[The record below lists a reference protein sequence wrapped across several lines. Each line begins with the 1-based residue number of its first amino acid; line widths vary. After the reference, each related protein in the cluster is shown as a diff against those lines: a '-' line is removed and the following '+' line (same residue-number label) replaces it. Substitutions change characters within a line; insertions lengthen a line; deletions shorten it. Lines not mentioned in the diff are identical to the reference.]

1 MLRACQTASRLN
13 ADMRARQRGDRR
25 TRYIRDPV
33 KQIQIELAALDVQIH
48 YPQKARRKASA
59 VAVGV
64 HTPNKTVTVHLP
76 TEADQL
82 DVHTLAER
90 VCAEHCTG
98 PELLDLCLTTV
109 AEELLDHGAR
119 LTEQRV
125 VRRPPKT
132 MPPEMMD
139 DYTDGGTIPVR
150 QWWSDGTLA
159 QKPSDPWPV
168 PLIDALMYL
177 VSIRHHFSNALSLV
191 T

>member
-1 MLRACQTASRLN
+1 MP
-13 ADMRARQRGDRR
+13 ARQRGDRR
-25 TRYIRDPV
+25 TRDPV
-33 KQIQIELAALDVQIH
+33 KQIQIDLTALDVQIH
-48 YPQKARRKASA
+48 YPEKARRTASA

-64 HTPNKTVTVHLP
+64 RTPNKTVTVHLP
-76 TEADQL
+76 MEADQH

-90 VCAEHCTG
+90 VCAEHCIG
-98 PELLDLCLTTV
+98 WELLDLCLTTV
-109 AEELLDHGAR
+109 AEELLDHGDR
-119 LTEQRV
+119 LKEQRV

-139 DYTDGGTIPVR
+139 DYTDGGTIPVQ

-159 QKPSDPWPV
+159 QRPSDPWPV

-177 VSIRHHFSNALSLV
+177 VSIRHHLSNALSLV